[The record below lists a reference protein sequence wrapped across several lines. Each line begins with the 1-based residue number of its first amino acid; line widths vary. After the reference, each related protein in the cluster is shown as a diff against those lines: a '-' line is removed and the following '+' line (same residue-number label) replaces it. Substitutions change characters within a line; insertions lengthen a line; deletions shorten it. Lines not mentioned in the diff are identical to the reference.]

1 MTGASVQKLIVGSHL
16 SEPTITIFSS
26 FRFYDLLIPPKG
38 KRLKM
43 LTSASAAQDFS
54 ICFRCQYR
62 IAFRQLRSG
71 RRSRLMNT
79 AVRRHISTDRR
90 LAQESQSVASAHAEQ
105 DPSPLVHQIN
115 AAKLR
120 RLHWNPDD
128 IYQTLDVDAMGEPGE
143 ILMLRQRQPQARDLC
158 ADKVEDAI
166 EDSHSN
172 ISPIEML
179 ETLQGDCGLLDAK
192 VVFEN
197 IQQLKETWLS
207 QLQDRSGLPTRAE
220 YLQMVNQLQEGFTS
234 KQLWGYYEAHLRSS
248 ENSLDLSCPH
258 STQFYTRSSWK
269 PGCSPFPGDAADQ
282 LLWLRSK
289 QTRNRKKVKND
300 NKLGR
305 HDLMV
310 RRAGSIDNNVAEK
323 IIREAWNLRLLEERE
338 DHGELDLWIEPT
350 RLAILLSDSKEQPR
364 LHLVIVSDRR
374 REKIAQ
380 EVG

>member
-1 MTGASVQKLIVGSHL
+1 
-16 SEPTITIFSS
+16 
-26 FRFYDLLIPPKG
+26 
-38 KRLKM
+38 
-43 LTSASAAQDFS
+43 
-54 ICFRCQYR
+54 
-62 IAFRQLRSG
+62 
-71 RRSRLMNT
+71 MNT
-79 AVRRHISTDRR
+79 VVRRHISSDRG

-105 DPSPLVHQIN
+105 DPYPLVHQIN
-115 AAKLR
+115 TAKLR

-197 IQQLKETWLS
+197 IQQLKEKWLS
-207 QLQDRSGLPTRAE
+207 QLQDRCGLPTRAE

-234 KQLWGYYEAHLRSS
+234 KQLRGYYEAHLRSP

-258 STQFYTRSSWK
+258 STHFYTRSSWK

-305 HDLMV
+305 HDLMI

-323 IIREAWNLRLLEERE
+323 IIREAWNLRLIEERE